1 MKRRIHPKRT
11 AAMKRRS
18 AFINA
23 VKAAVGREVSDF
35 THSGSA
41 QWPSG
46 EMMQRGLIVA
56 NRLNALLGG
65 LDTSSRNQL
74 KPMIPDK
81 AMLLGG
87 SL

>member
-18 AFINA
+18 AFVNA
-23 VKAAVGREVSDF
+23 IKAVVGREVSDF

-46 EMMQRGLIVA
+46 EMMQRGLIIA
-56 NRLNALLGG
+56 HRLNALLGG
-65 LDTSSRNQL
+65 LDTSSCNQL
-74 KPMIPDK
+74 KSLIPDK